1 MNPTL
6 KKLLAAVAVKEGI
19 ERVQEWRKPQKPSIW
34 ARLGKTA
41 VIVGAGAGAYYAY
54 KNGLFNGV
62 IEQLKGK
69 PGSDEYSYSPDR
81 DVNISGSETVQTPEG
96 TPVT

>member
-19 ERVQEWRKPQKPSIW
+19 EKIQEWRKPQKPSIW

-54 KNGLFNGV
+54 KNGMFNGV
-62 IEQLKGK
+62 IDQLKGK
-69 PGSDEYSYSPDR
+69 AHSDEYSYSPSDE
-81 DVNISGSETVQTPEG
+81 VNVAGSERLETPAG
-96 TPVT
+96 SPTT